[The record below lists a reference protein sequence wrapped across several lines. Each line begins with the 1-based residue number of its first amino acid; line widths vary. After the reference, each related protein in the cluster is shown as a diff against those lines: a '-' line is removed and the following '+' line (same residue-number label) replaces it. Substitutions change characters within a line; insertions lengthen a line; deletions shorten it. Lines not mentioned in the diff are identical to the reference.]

1 MLWSDPIG
9 PNIDDEEL
17 EGAKR
22 ETITYVANW
31 DRGAGQFYGISAV
44 RDFVLRNKFDGIIR
58 AHEVNDDDDNEA
70 SDDNVGTKRSQGSP
84 HDPLAPRRADLVSY
98 LALADGGWR
107 LLPLPRPVVQVPSG
121 ACLRV
126 RAPG

>member
-58 AHEVNDDDDNEA
+58 AHEVNDDNF
-70 SDDNVGTKRSQGSP
+70 GTKRSQGSP
-84 HDPLAPRRADLVSY
+84 HDPLAPRRADLVSD